1 MGYITNLQ
9 ERVRE
14 LESVNRLQ
22 AVEISEL
29 KEKNLL
35 LEKKVESL
43 LNSNTESGPQPTHAT
58 EAARPVLKR
67 VSFGPILFSDGSTS
81 SLMDDGTTVDAVESC
96 KSVEDGD
103 VFGDVE
109 EVDSVTLEGW
119 PGEGEEITHLAHVNG
134 SMNHLFFRLRQLPVF
149 SEGWISLGGGTQYPH
164 CRGEEYWAQKGFG

>member
-22 AVEISEL
+22 AVEIFEL

-43 LNSNTESGPQPTHAT
+43 LNSNTESGSQPTHAT
-58 EAARPVLKR
+58 EAARPAIKR

-81 SLMDDGTTVDAVESC
+81 SLMDGTTVDTVES
-96 KSVEDGD
+96 STSAEDDGD

-109 EVDSVTLEGW
+109 EVNSVTLEGLS
-119 PGEGEEITHLAHVNG
+119 GEEEDITHLASVTVIKC
-134 SMNHLFFRLRQLPVF
+134 LFFRWRHLLFKRKTVF
-149 SEGWISLGGGTQYPH
+149 AEGGRSLGGGAQYPH
-164 CRGEEYWAQKGFG
+164 

>member
-22 AVEISEL
+22 AVEIFEL

-43 LNSNTESGPQPTHAT
+43 LNSNTESGSQTTHET

-81 SLMDDGTTVDAVESC
+81 SLLDGTTVDAVES
-96 KSVEDGD
+96 SYSAEDDGD

-109 EVDSVTLEGW
+109 EVNSVTLEGLS
-119 PGEGEEITHLAHVNG
+119 GEEEDIPHLASVTVIKR
-134 SMNHLFFRLRQLPVF
+134 LFFRWRQLLFKRKTVF
-149 SEGWISLGGGTQYPH
+149 AEGGRSLGGGAQHPH
-164 CRGEEYWAQKGFG
+164 

>member
-22 AVEISEL
+22 AVEIFEL

-43 LNSNTESGPQPTHAT
+43 LNSNTESGSQPTHAT
-58 EAARPVLKR
+58 EAARPAIKR

-81 SLMDDGTTVDAVESC
+81 SLMDGTSVDAVESC
-96 KSVEDGD
+96 DSGEDGD

-109 EVDSVTLEGW
+109 EVDSVTLEGDFSRGSVI
-119 PGEGEEITHLAHVNG
+119 PAICHGLAV
-134 SMNHLFFRLRQLPVF
+134 LFDNTL
-149 SEGWISLGGGTQYPH
+149 
-164 CRGEEYWAQKGFG
+164 

>member
-22 AVEISEL
+22 AVEIVEL

-43 LNSNTESGPQPTHAT
+43 LNSNTESGSQTTHAT

-81 SLMDDGTTVDAVESC
+81 RLMDGTTVDAES
-96 KSVEDGD
+96 SNSAEDDVD

-109 EVDSVTLEGW
+109 EVNSVTLEGLS
-119 PGEGEEITHLAHVNG
+119 GGEEDIPHLASVTVIKC
-134 SMNHLFFRLRQLPVF
+134 LFFRWRQLLFKRKTVF
-149 SEGWISLGGGTQYPH
+149 AEGGRSLGGGAQYPH
-164 CRGEEYWAQKGFG
+164 

>member
-22 AVEISEL
+22 AVEIFEL

-43 LNSNTESGPQPTHAT
+43 LNSNTESGSQPTHAT
-58 EAARPVLKR
+58 EAARPAIKR

-164 CRGEEYWAQKGFG
+164 CRGSG

>member
-22 AVEISEL
+22 AVEIFEL

-43 LNSNTESGPQPTHAT
+43 LNSNTESGSEPTHAT

-81 SLMDDGTTVDAVESC
+81 SLMDGTTVDAVESC
-96 KSVEDGD
+96 NSAED
-103 VFGDVE
+103 GDVE
-109 EVDSVTLEGW
+109 EVDSVTLEGS
-119 PGEGEEITHLAHVNG
+119 PGEVEDIPHLASVTVIKC
-134 SMNHLFFRLRQLPVF
+134 LFFRWRQLLFKRKTVF
-149 SEGWISLGGGTQYPH
+149 AEGGRSLGGGAQYPH
-164 CRGEEYWAQKGFG
+164 

>member
-1 MGYITNLQ
+1 MSYITNLQ

-22 AVEISEL
+22 AVEIFEL

-43 LNSNTESGPQPTHAT
+43 LNSNTESGSQPTHAT

-81 SLMDDGTTVDAVESC
+81 SFMDDGTTVDAVESC

-109 EVDSVTLEGW
+109 EVNSVTLEGLS
-119 PGEGEEITHLAHVNG
+119 GGEEDIPHLASVTVFKC
-134 SMNHLFFRLRQLPVF
+134 LFFRWRQLLFKRKTVF
-149 SEGWISLGGGTQYPH
+149 AEGRRSLGGGAQYPH
-164 CRGEEYWAQKGFG
+164 CRG

>member
-1 MGYITNLQ
+1 MGYISNLQ

-22 AVEISEL
+22 AVEIFEL

-43 LNSNTESGPQPTHAT
+43 LNSNTESGSQPTHAT

-81 SLMDDGTTVDAVESC
+81 SLMDGTTVDAVES
-96 KSVEDGD
+96 SNSAEDDGD

-109 EVDSVTLEGW
+109 EVNSVTLEGLS
-119 PGEGEEITHLAHVNG
+119 GGEEDIPHLASVTVIKC
-134 SMNHLFFRLRQLPVF
+134 LFFRWRQLLFKRKTVF
-149 SEGWISLGGGTQYPH
+149 AEGGRSLGGGAQYPH
-164 CRGEEYWAQKGFG
+164 

>member
-1 MGYITNLQ
+1 MSYITNLQ

-29 KEKNLL
+29 KEKNLQ

-43 LNSNTESGPQPTHAT
+43 LNSNTESGSQTTHAT
-58 EAARPVLKR
+58 EAARPILKR

-81 SLMDDGTTVDAVESC
+81 RLMDGTTVDAES
-96 KSVEDGD
+96 SNSAEDDVD

-109 EVDSVTLEGW
+109 EVNSVTLEGLS
-119 PGEGEEITHLAHVNG
+119 GEGEDIPHLASVTVIKR
-134 SMNHLFFRLRQLPVF
+134 LFFRWRQLLFKRKTVF
-149 SEGWISLGGGTQYPH
+149 AEGGRSLGGGAQHPH
-164 CRGEEYWAQKGFG
+164 

>member
-22 AVEISEL
+22 AVEIFEL
-29 KEKNLL
+29 KEMNLL

-43 LNSNTESGPQPTHAT
+43 LNSNTESGSQTTHAT

-81 SLMDDGTTVDAVESC
+81 RLMDGTTVDAES
-96 KSVEDGD
+96 SNSAEDDVD

-109 EVDSVTLEGW
+109 EVNSVTLEGLS
-119 PGEGEEITHLAHVNG
+119 GEEEDIPHLASVTVIKC
-134 SMNHLFFRLRQLPVF
+134 LFFRWRQLLFKRKTVF
-149 SEGWISLGGGTQYPH
+149 AEGGRSLGGGARYLH
-164 CRGEEYWAQKGFG
+164 

>member
-43 LNSNTESGPQPTHAT
+43 LNSNTESGSQPTHAT
-58 EAARPVLKR
+58 EETARPVLKR

-81 SLMDDGTTVDAVESC
+81 SLMDGTTVDAVESC
-96 KSVEDGD
+96 NSGEDNGD
-103 VFGDVE
+103 VFVDVE
-109 EVDSVTLEGW
+109 EVDSVTLEGS
-119 PGEGEEITHLAHVNG
+119 PGEGEEMPHLASVT
-134 SMNHLFFRLRQLPVF
+134 V
-149 SEGWISLGGGTQYPH
+149 I
-164 CRGEEYWAQKGFG
+164 K

>member
-22 AVEISEL
+22 AVEIFEL

-43 LNSNTESGPQPTHAT
+43 LNSNIESGSEPTHAT

-81 SLMDDGTTVDAVESC
+81 SLIDGTTVDAVES
-96 KSVEDGD
+96 SNNAEDGD
-103 VFGDVE
+103 LFGDVE
-109 EVDSVTLEGW
+109 EVDSVTLEGS
-119 PGEGEEITHLAHVNG
+119 PGEGEELPHLTHVSV
-134 SMNHLFFRLRQLPVF
+134 SMSQLFLFFRL
-149 SEGWISLGGGTQYPH
+149 
-164 CRGEEYWAQKGFG
+164 

>member
-22 AVEISEL
+22 AVEIFEL
-29 KEKNLL
+29 KEKNLM

-43 LNSNTESGPQPTHAT
+43 LNSNTESGSQPTHAT
-58 EAARPVLKR
+58 EETARPVLKR

-81 SLMDDGTTVDAVESC
+81 SLMDGTSVDAVESC
-96 KSVEDGD
+96 DSGEDGD

-109 EVDSVTLEGW
+109 EVDSETLEGL
-119 PGEGEEITHLAHVNG
+119 PGEGEEMPHLAHVII
-134 SMNHLFFRLRQLPVF
+134 SMNLLFFRLRQLPVY
-149 SEGWISLGGGTQYPH
+149 SEGWISLGAGTQLPH
-164 CRGEEYWAQKGFG
+164 CRGEEYWVQKGLS

>member
-1 MGYITNLQ
+1 MGYITSLQ

-22 AVEISEL
+22 AVEIFEL

-43 LNSNTESGPQPTHAT
+43 LNSNTESGSEPTHAT

-81 SLMDDGTTVDAVESC
+81 SLMDGTTVDAVESC
-96 KSVEDGD
+96 NSAED
-103 VFGDVE
+103 GDVE
-109 EVDSVTLEGW
+109 EVDSVTLEGS
-119 PGEGEEITHLAHVNG
+119 PGEVEDIPHLASVTVIKC
-134 SMNHLFFRLRQLPVF
+134 LFFRWRQLLFKRKTVF
-149 SEGWISLGGGTQYPH
+149 AEGGRSLGGGAQYPH
-164 CRGEEYWAQKGFG
+164 

>member
-9 ERVRE
+9 ERVKE

-22 AVEISEL
+22 AVEIFEL

-43 LNSNTESGPQPTHAT
+43 LNSNIESGSQPTHAT

-81 SLMDDGTTVDAVESC
+81 SLMDGTTVDAVESC
-96 KSVEDGD
+96 NSAEDGD

-109 EVDSVTLEGW
+109 EVDSVTLEGS
-119 PGEGEEITHLAHVNG
+119 PGEGEDIPHLASVTVIKC
-134 SMNHLFFRLRQLPVF
+134 LFFRWRQLLFKRKTVF
-149 SEGWISLGGGTQYPH
+149 AEGGRSLGGGAQYPH
-164 CRGEEYWAQKGFG
+164 

>member
-9 ERVRE
+9 ERVKE

-22 AVEISEL
+22 AVEIFEL

-43 LNSNTESGPQPTHAT
+43 LNSNIESGSEPTHAT

-81 SLMDDGTTVDAVESC
+81 SLMDETTVDAVESC
-96 KSVEDGD
+96 NSAEDGD

-109 EVDSVTLEGW
+109 EVDSVTLEGL
-119 PGEGEEITHLAHVNG
+119 PGEGEQIPHLAHVNVLM
-134 SMNHLFFRLRQLPVF
+134 SHLFFRLRQLLFKRKTVF
-149 SEGWISLGGGTQYPH
+149 ADGESSAGGGA
-164 CRGEEYWAQKGFG
+164 R

>member
-43 LNSNTESGPQPTHAT
+43 LNSNTESGSQPTHAT
-58 EAARPVLKR
+58 EETARPVLKR

-81 SLMDDGTTVDAVESC
+81 SLMDGTTVDAES
-96 KSVEDGD
+96 SNSAEDDGD

-109 EVDSVTLEGW
+109 EVNSVTLEGLS
-119 PGEGEEITHLAHVNG
+119 GGEEDIPHLASVTVIKC
-134 SMNHLFFRLRQLPVF
+134 LFFRWRQLLFKRKTVF
-149 SEGWISLGGGTQYPH
+149 AEGGRSLGGGAQYPH
-164 CRGEEYWAQKGFG
+164 

>member
-29 KEKNLL
+29 KEKNLQ

-43 LNSNTESGPQPTHAT
+43 LNSNTESGSRPTHAT
-58 EAARPVLKR
+58 EAARPLLKR
-67 VSFGPILFSDGSTS
+67 VSFGPTLFSDGSTS
-81 SLMDDGTTVDAVESC
+81 SLMDGTTVDAVESC
-96 KSVEDGD
+96 NSGEDGD

-109 EVDSVTLEGW
+109 EVDSVTLEGSS
-119 PGEGEEITHLAHVNG
+119 GEVENIPHLASVIVIKC
-134 SMNHLFFRLRQLPVF
+134 LFFRWRQLLFKRKTVF
-149 SEGWISLGGGTQYPH
+149 AEGGRSLGGGAQYP
-164 CRGEEYWAQKGFG
+164 R

>member
-1 MGYITNLQ
+1 MSYITNLQ

-43 LNSNTESGPQPTHAT
+43 LNSNTESGSQPTHAT
-58 EAARPVLKR
+58 EAARPAIKR

-81 SLMDDGTTVDAVESC
+81 SLMDGTSVDAVESC
-96 KSVEDGD
+96 NSAEDGE
-103 VFGDVE
+103 VFGNVE
-109 EVDSVTLEGW
+109 EVDSVTLEGS
-119 PGEGEEITHLAHVNG
+119 PGEGEGMPHLAHVNI
-134 SMNHLFFRLRQLPVF
+134 SMSLLFFRLRQLPVY
-149 SEGWISLGGGTQYPH
+149 SEGWISLGAGTQLPH
-164 CRGEEYWAQKGFG
+164 CRGEEYWVQKGLS

>member
-29 KEKNLL
+29 KEKNML

-43 LNSNTESGPQPTHAT
+43 LNSNTESGSQPTHAT
-58 EAARPVLKR
+58 EAARPVPKS

-81 SLMDDGTTVDAVESC
+81 SLMDGTSVDAVESC
-96 KSVEDGD
+96 DSGEDED

-109 EVDSVTLEGW
+109 EVDSVTLEGLS
-119 PGEGEEITHLAHVNG
+119 GEVENILHLASVIVIKC
-134 SMNHLFFRLRQLPVF
+134 LFFRWRQLLFKRKTVF
-149 SEGWISLGGGTQYPH
+149 AEGGRSLGGGAQYP
-164 CRGEEYWAQKGFG
+164 R

>member
-1 MGYITNLQ
+1 MSYITNLQ

-22 AVEISEL
+22 AVEIVEL
-29 KEKNLL
+29 KEKNLQ

-43 LNSNTESGPQPTHAT
+43 LNSNTESGSQTTHAT
-58 EAARPVLKR
+58 EAARPIP
-67 VSFGPILFSDGSTS
+67 FGPILFSDGSTS

-164 CRGEEYWAQKGFG
+164 CRGEEYWAQKGSG

>member
-22 AVEISEL
+22 AVEIFEL

-43 LNSNTESGPQPTHAT
+43 LNSNTESGSQPTHAT

-81 SLMDDGTTVDAVESC
+81 SLMDGTTVDAVESC
-96 KSVEDGD
+96 NSAEDGD

-109 EVDSVTLEGW
+109 EVDSVTLEGS
-119 PGEGEEITHLAHVNG
+119 PGEGEDIPHLASVTVIKC
-134 SMNHLFFRLRQLPVF
+134 LFFRWRQLLFKRKTVF
-149 SEGWISLGGGTQYPH
+149 AEGGRSLGGG
-164 CRGEEYWAQKGFG
+164 AQ

>member
-22 AVEISEL
+22 AVEIVEL
-29 KEKNLL
+29 KEKNLQ

-43 LNSNTESGPQPTHAT
+43 LNSNTESGSQPTHAT

-81 SLMDDGTTVDAVESC
+81 SLMDGTTVDAVESC
-96 KSVEDGD
+96 NSGEDNGD
-103 VFGDVE
+103 VFVDVE
-109 EVDSVTLEGW
+109 EVDSVTLEGS
-119 PGEGEEITHLAHVNG
+119 PGEGEEMPHLASVT
-134 SMNHLFFRLRQLPVF
+134 V
-149 SEGWISLGGGTQYPH
+149 I
-164 CRGEEYWAQKGFG
+164 K